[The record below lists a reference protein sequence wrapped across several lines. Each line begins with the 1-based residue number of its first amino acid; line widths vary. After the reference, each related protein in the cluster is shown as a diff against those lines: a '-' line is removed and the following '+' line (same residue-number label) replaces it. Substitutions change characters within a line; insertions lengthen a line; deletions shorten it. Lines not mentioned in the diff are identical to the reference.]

1 MNGGKDIKLGDDKR
15 PVSIVPNN
23 EQDLYNIANGE
34 RLTDEFRNPLIAE
47 VDTIFLP
54 DASAKRS
61 TSVVLPEREGSSI
74 RSGEVSVA
82 STTATYPNISQNN
95 VGIDTANIVVGDI
108 IVGSAI
114 PDATIISRVGIGSV
128 YISNFSTNIS
138 PVTETVSIKRK
149 TQTLVK
155 SNPVIKV
162 EEQFRETS
170 ETSITL
176 LGVNRAEVQLSLF
189 SNVSSYGIDPD
200 EFEFYGAGASGDSGT
215 FDSWDNRRNAL
226 YGNRY
231 GAKLTE
237 ETQESALELTSFPV
251 PYTFPYGP
259 RFQRLGLYNEILF
272 ERYQRFIALGNAL
285 YDYYDSGAGSFY
297 PSQWKNK
304 FLSKIATYVLNDD
317 VIYAEGFASS
327 FAKIDTWTDTW
338 RDIKDSQLKD
348 PITNETFNFSK
359 VSEVLS
365 QIDTEDLNSLGL
377 FSIDVNSTNTRPGYS
392 DAGQSYSHLQTKRV
406 FRYQPGRI
414 SGFTFGVRSSVEPI
428 ADNINEWGISNPT
441 DQYVFRIRAGQL
453 SIVRRS
459 TIPLEPSVLQRNNLT
474 KEDQKRIP
482 SGDPFD
488 SQLYWTIDIPRDKF
502 NGDPLNSNGPSGYL
516 LKPEN
521 VTMYKIEFGWYGAI
535 GARFYAY
542 IPTDNGDARWVV
554 IHTLIIENQLGA
566 PCLQDS
572 YFRLKYSLD
581 IGNASEIRTP
591 QYLYKYGASYYID
604 GADEGSSEIYSVTSK
619 QKTISSFNASSV
631 IGIIPKRFI
640 LNKNSVPIINR
651 KLIIPT
657 ELNISTDSLTEVKVV
672 TCSACPGFG
681 YVYAPGVAT
690 TESGRYIDIE
700 FSDPNTISA
709 INDSYF
715 LESDIGA
722 KIIAPSIYNAYIAG
736 VSDPVG
742 IGESFLSADIKGFG
756 GLSSFNLVNRDIG
769 GSLVLDRVLGIST
782 IIPVGSPYPYPVRL
796 SNYDVYAASNSRLYG
811 STIDIQFANPGSG
824 DDYAHVADFLIGV
837 TNIEPDISAP
847 DILNGFIIGT
857 GTTTI
862 LPNKRI
868 LFGEYTHRYAQIDLD
883 GVELG
888 EVSSQRMEMSLDPR
902 ISPRSL
908 SNPGGG
914 VCSKLTI
921 NILDPLQIKNVTE
934 FNYYPDTIVPNPPPD
949 PQGRRWIQIEGVFP
963 FIDYDQG
970 QIAVV
975 NLSGTVSVTNSR
987 FVGVTSSYT
996 RINPETEEVKT
1007 FSFIE
1012 ISQTLSQA
1020 PNFTIS
1026 VRPVRSSNDYVNVT
1040 KLFDYNPYPLYLVAK
1055 LKDNA
1060 SINNLTVRETIG
1072 DYQRTIT
1079 PVWYVSGNAVVTD
1092 AGGNANVSGEP
1103 PTNFQELYRSSSA
1116 LIDLQN
1122 TQKLRPFV
1130 ERDTLYVGA
1139 NSTQTIDLTKI
1150 FGTDKKV
1157 ITPDISNT
1165 EATFIMSKKID
1176 EPGFGT
1182 IEASIN
1188 FKEQ

>member
-61 TSVVLPEREGSSI
+61 TSVVLPEREGFTI

-95 VGIDTANIVVGDI
+95 VGIDTTNIEVGDI
-108 IVGSAI
+108 IVGSSI
-114 PDATIISRVGIGSV
+114 PDATTISRVGIGSI

-138 PVTETVSIKRK
+138 PITETVSIKRK
-149 TQTLVK
+149 TQTRVI

-200 EFEFYGAGASGDSGT
+200 EFESYSSGSGT
-215 FDSWDNRRNAL
+215 FGSWDNRRNAI

-231 GAKLTE
+231 FAKLTE
-237 ETQESALELTSFPV
+237 ETQESAIQLASFPV
-251 PYTFPYGP
+251 PYTFPFGP
-259 RFQRLGLYNEILF
+259 KFQRLGLYNELLF

-304 FLSKIATYVLNDD
+304 FLSKNTTYVLGDD
-317 VIYAEGFASS
+317 VIYAKGFAVS
-327 FAKIDTWTDTW
+327 FTEVDTWTDTW
-338 RDIKDSQLKD
+338 RDIRDSQLKD

-365 QIDTEDLNSLGL
+365 QIDTEDLNSVGL

-392 DAGQSYSHLQTKRV
+392 ESGGSYAQLQTKRV

-414 SGFTFGVRSSVEPI
+414 SGFTFGVRSSAEPVSGI
-428 ADNINEWGISNPT
+428 INEWGISNPT
-441 DQYVFRIRAGQL
+441 DQYVFRIKAGQL

-459 TIPLEPSVLQRNNLT
+459 TIPLEPSVLRRNNLT
-474 KEDQKRIP
+474 PDDQVRIS

-488 SQLYWTIDIPRDKF
+488 SQQYWTVEIPRDKF

-535 GARFYAY
+535 GARFYVY
-542 IPTDNGDARWVV
+542 IPTDSGDARWVV
-554 IHTLIIENQLGA
+554 IHTLIIENSLGS
-566 PCLQDS
+566 PCLADS
-572 YFRLKYSLD
+572 YFRLKYSLN
-581 IGNASEIRTP
+581 IGNSSDIRTP

-604 GADEGSSEIYSVTSK
+604 GGDEGSSEIYSVSSK

-631 IGIIPKRFI
+631 IGILPKRFI
-640 LNKNSVPIINR
+640 LNKDSVPITNR

-657 ELNISTDSLTEVKVV
+657 ELNVSTDSLTEVKVV

-681 YVYAPGVAT
+681 YVYTPGVAT
-690 TESGRYIDIE
+690 TESGRYIDIQ

-722 KIIAPSIYNAYIAG
+722 KIIAPSIYNAYITD

-742 IGESFLSADIKGFG
+742 IGESFLSASIKGFG

-782 IIPVGSPYPYPVRL
+782 IIPLESPYPHPVRL

-837 TNIEPDISAP
+837 TNIEPDISNP
-847 DILNGFIIGT
+847 DILNGFIIGA

-862 LPNKRI
+862 LPNNKI
-868 LFGEYTHRYAQIDLD
+868 LFGEYTHRYAELD
-883 GVELG
+883 ENGVEFA
-888 EVSSQRMEMSLDPR
+888 EVPSGRMNLQTSDPR
-902 ISPRSL
+902 ISPTSL

-914 VCSKLTI
+914 ICSKLTI
-921 NILDPLQIKNVTE
+921 NILDPLQIRNVTE
-934 FNYYPDTIVPNPPPD
+934 FNYYPDTTETNPPPD

-963 FIDYDQG
+963 LLDYDQG
-970 QIAVV
+970 QIAIV
-975 NLSGTVSVTNSR
+975 NSSGTVSITNSR
-987 FVGVTSSYT
+987 FVGLTSSYT
-996 RINPETEEVKT
+996 RTIILQDGSEEVKT
-1007 FSFIE
+1007 FSFIQ
-1012 ISQTLSQA
+1012 ISQTLSQS

-1026 VRPVRSSNDYVNVT
+1026 IRPVQSTGDYVNVI
-1040 KLFDYNPYPLYLVAK
+1040 KLFDYNVYPLYLVAK

-1060 SINNLTVRETIG
+1060 SINNLTIRETIG
-1072 DYQRTIT
+1072 DFQRTIT
-1079 PVWYVSGNAVVTD
+1079 PVWYVSGNAFVTD

-1122 TQKLRPFV
+1122 TQKLRPYV

-1139 NSTQTIDLTKI
+1139 NSTQTIDLTRI